1 MAAIEN
7 LKLQVTADIAKA
19 VAKLEDL
26 QEELQDV
33 AESIEAV
40 DAVGDEGVTVR
51 THVDGVTDDLAR
63 IRAQLAAFEA
73 GTHLNVD
80 SSVDAAGGA
89 LPGPNIAGALPAPPG
104 FTPDADRGGGDGF
117 NFSRVFRRLKGSL
130 SDTVESVRDVDIRM
144 SDLHNLLATLVP
156 LMVVFIG
163 AIPAAITAIYGLA
176 AAAVTAAGAMAAL
189 AGFGAL
195 GVGLEDGQFQMEN
208 LSEVVDEVRNDFIDA
223 FAPLAERLEPL
234 FRDAIDGL
242 DPFFQAIA
250 NTGDA
255 LMELTDEAR
264 AFGAFIMDFVPGALT
279 ALAGLVESLSPVL
292 ADIGRA
298 INENFNTFVRQLV
311 FWTKQAVPV
320 VASLVQTII
329 NALPTI
335 VDLGIQFAVVA
346 NAVLNVVGL
355 LWRLL
360 TINGLLA
367 EGMGLLVG
375 ALLVAATAFSL
386 LNKVIFGFVAKAM
399 TSAIASVY
407 RFMVALA
414 TASSQ
419 MTLFGSTALANAISS
434 LIGFTASIFSS
445 IAGLLGFQ
453 VAAWKAAIAAA
464 AFWTAVTV
472 GLALPLLGMISGM
485 AAGFLGLSDSVDQ
498 ATSSLKEFDRVSSRT
513 SGGFNPY
520 SGNPPDEGA
529 AAAGV
534 VGRNGTVINFEGNG
548 DPDDDASTARYTSF
562 RQGRTTGGVN

>member
-40 DAVGDEGVTVR
+40 DAVGDEGVSVR
-51 THVDGVTDDLAR
+51 TSVDGVTNDLAR
-63 IRAQLAAFEA
+63 IRAELAAFEA
-73 GTHLNVD
+73 GTHLNID

-89 LPGPNIAGALPAPPG
+89 LPGPGIAGALPPPPG
-104 FTPDADRGGGDGF
+104 YTPGDGGRDGGF
-117 NFSRVFRRLKGSL
+117 DFSRMFRRLADSIG
-130 SDTVESVRDVDIRM
+130 DATESIRDVNIRM
-144 SDLHNLLATLVP
+144 SDLHNLMATLVP
-156 LMVVFIG
+156 LLVVFIG
-163 AIPAAITAIYGLA
+163 AIPAVVTALVGLA

-195 GVGLEDGQFQMEN
+195 GVGLEDGQFQMDN
-208 LSEVVDEVRNDFIDA
+208 LSDVVDEVRDDFIDA

-234 FRDAIDGL
+234 FRDMIDAI

-264 AFGAFIMDFVPGALT
+264 AFGGFLMDFVPDALGT
-279 ALAGLVESLSPVL
+279 LAGLVEALSPVL

-329 NALPTI
+329 QALPTI
-335 VDLGIQFAVVA
+335 VDLGIQFAIVA
-346 NAVLNVVGL
+346 NAVLNIIGL
-355 LWRLL
+355 LWTLL
-360 TINGLLA
+360 TVNGLLA
-367 EGMGLLVG
+367 DGMGLMVG
-375 ALLVAATAFSL
+375 TLLVAITAFSL
-386 LNKVIFGFVAKAM
+386 LNKVVLGFVGKALV
-399 TSAIASVY
+399 SAITSLF
-407 RFMVALA
+407 RFMTALA
-414 TASSQ
+414 TANSQ
-419 MTLFGSTALANAISS
+419 MAIFGSTTLASAVSS
-434 LIGFTASIFSS
+434 LISFTAGIFSS
-445 IAGLLGFQ
+445 IAGLFGFS
-453 VAAWKAAIAAA
+453 VAAWQAAIAAA
-464 AFWTAVTV
+464 AFWTAVTI
-472 GLALPLLGMISGM
+472 GLALPLLGLISGM
-485 AAGFLGLSDSVDQ
+485 ASEFLGLSDSVDQ
-498 ATSSLKEFDRVSSRT
+498 ATSSLKEFDRVSSRA
-513 SGGFNPY
+513 SGGGINPY
-520 SGNPPDEGA
+520 GGGPPDEGA

-562 RQGRTTGGVN
+562 RQGRTTGGTN

>member
-1 MAAIEN
+1 MASIEN

-51 THVDGVTDDLAR
+51 TNVDGVSNDLAR

-73 GTHLNVD
+73 GTHLDID
-80 SSVDAAGGA
+80 SSVDATGGA
-89 LPGPNIAGALPAPPG
+89 LPGPNIAGALPAPPDHV
-104 FTPDADRGGGDGF
+104 PGGGGGRDGGF

-130 SDTVESVRDVDIRM
+130 SDTVESIRDVDIRM

-163 AIPAAITAIYGLA
+163 ALPAVITAIYGLA

-234 FRDAIDGL
+234 FRDAIDAL
-242 DPFFQAIA
+242 DPFFQSIA

-279 ALAGLVESLSPVL
+279 ALAGLVEALSPIL
-292 ADIGRA
+292 ADIGQA
-298 INENFNTFVRQLV
+298 INENFGTFVQQLV

-329 NALPTI
+329 KALPTI
-335 VDLGIQFAVVA
+335 IDLGIQFAIIA

-355 LWRLL
+355 LWQLL
-360 TINGLLA
+360 TLNGMLA
-367 EGMGLLVG
+367 EGMGLLIG
-375 ALLVAATAFSL
+375 AILVAITAFSL
-386 LNKVIFGFVAKAM
+386 LNKVMVGFVGTAIK
-399 TSAIASVY
+399 SAIVSLYQFIGSLISGSAAAGTFSASV
-407 RFMVALA
+407 FSATGALA
-414 TASSQ
+414 AF
-419 MTLFGSTALANAISS
+419 MTLAT
-434 LIGFTASIFSS
+434 
-445 IAGLLGFQ
+445 LG
-453 VAAWKAAIAAA
+453 AA
-464 AFWTAVTV
+464 TV
-472 GLALPLLGMISGM
+472 LVGM
-485 AAGFLGLSDSVDQ
+485 ALSAASGFLGLADSVDQ
-498 ATSSLKEFDRVSSRT
+498 ATSSLREFDRVSSRA
-513 SGGFNPY
+513 SGGGVNPY
-520 SGNPPDEGA
+520 SGDPPDEGS

-562 RQGRTTGGVN
+562 RQGRTTGGTN